1 MQCYCINSNQA
12 YSNRAKYRERRMH
25 MESIAVKNLYKK
37 YKISQR
43 QEGFAGMV
51 KYLFHP
57 QYKEKEAVK
66 GISFS
71 IQQGECVAFLGA
83 NGAGKSTTIKML
95 TGIMKPTDG
104 KISIMGNDPCRER
117 IRNARNIGVVFGQ
130 KTQLWWD
137 IPVKDSFELLHSIY
151 EIPDNVYK
159 ENLDLF
165 KEILELEEFM
175 DQPAR
180 KLSLGQRVRA
190 DIAAAL
196 LHDPPVLFLDE
207 PTIGLDVAVK
217 QKVYQFLRYINK
229 EKRTTI
235 LLTSHDL
242 KDMEWLCQRLIILE
256 KGKILFDDEITK
268 IFDDYP
274 EVATLEEIII
284 KLFSGNTKNQPSD
297 L

>member
-1 MQCYCINSNQA
+1 
-12 YSNRAKYRERRMH
+12 

-95 TGIMKPTDG
+95 TGIMKPTEG
-104 KISIMGNDPCRER
+104 KISVMGNDPFRER
-117 IRNARNIGVVFGQ
+117 LINAGKIGVVFGQ

-151 EIPDNVYK
+151 EIPDNVYE

-165 KEILELEEFM
+165 KKILELEEFM

-217 QKVYQFLRYINK
+217 QKVYQFLQYINK
-229 EKRTTI
+229 EKKD
-235 LLTSHDL
+235 HD
-242 KDMEWLCQRLIILE
+242 
-256 KGKILFDDEITK
+256 FADE
-268 IFDDYP
+268 P
-274 EVATLEEIII
+274 
-284 KLFSGNTKNQPSD
+284 
-297 L
+297 

>member
-1 MQCYCINSNQA
+1 MQCYCINSNRD
-12 YSNRAKYRERRMH
+12 YRNEAKYRERRMH

-43 QEGFAGMV
+43 QEGFTGMV

-104 KISIMGNDPCRER
+104 KISVMGNDPFRER
-117 IRNARNIGVVFGQ
+117 LINAGKIGVVFGQ

-151 EIPDNVYK
+151 EIPDNVYE

-165 KEILELEEFM
+165 KKILELEEFM

-217 QKVYQFLRYINK
+217 QKVYQFLQYINK
-229 EKRTTI
+229 EKKTTI

-242 KDMEWLCQRLIILE
+242 KDMEWLCRRLIILE
-256 KGKILFDDEITK
+256 KGEILFDDEITK

-274 EVATLEEIII
+274 EAETLEEIII
-284 KLFSGNTKNQPSD
+284 KLFNGNTEN
-297 L
+297 